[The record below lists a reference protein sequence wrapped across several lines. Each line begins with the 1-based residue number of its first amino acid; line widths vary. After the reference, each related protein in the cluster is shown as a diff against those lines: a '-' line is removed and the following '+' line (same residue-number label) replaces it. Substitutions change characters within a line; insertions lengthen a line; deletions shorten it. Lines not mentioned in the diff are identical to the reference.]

1 LDGGREVKRLMDAY
15 GDDVMR
21 TAYMYLKDVH
31 RCEDAFQEVF
41 IRVYKKLRGFRG
53 ESSEKTWIIRITINV
68 CKDMLRSSWLKHV
81 LLTDTPKSG
90 EGDAEEK
97 ALSNDGKRRLFE
109 QVTSLPEPFRDVVIL
124 YYYHGLPTAEI
135 SGALGVAEG
144 TVRSRLSRARDMLK
158 ERLQGRID
166 FDE

>member
-1 LDGGREVKRLMDAY
+1 MTQREIERLMDAY

-41 IRVYKKLRGFRG
+41 IRIYKKLRGFRG
-53 ESSEKTWIIRITINV
+53 ESSEKTWILRITINV
-68 CKDMLRSSWLKHV
+68 CKDMLRSSWLKRV
-81 LLTDTPKSG
+81 LLADTPKTG
-90 EGDAEEK
+90 GGDAEKE
-97 ALSNDGKRRLFE
+97 AVENDAKRRLFNE
-109 QVTSLPEPFRDVVIL
+109 VTSLPVPFRDAVIL

-135 SGALGVAEG
+135 SRALGVAEG
-144 TVRSRLSRARDMLK
+144 TVRSRLSRAREILK
-158 ERLQGRID
+158 GKLKGRID